1 MRFELTEDE
10 VRDQAR
16 RILDLEPSESAQS
29 GVGQLTSFNKLGFS
43 GVKDRPDG
51 WYLPNEIHY
60 PALILEAKGSNVRF
74 TAKERNELV
83 KNIRIVQKKYKS
95 VIGILYNGYEVEVY
109 KGTSRAKVASE
120 LKAKEYYLGFFA
132 INKIDKTLIYSLTRS
147 INDTLHFNF
156 VIKNLYHRMIFTA
169 CALVAK
175 RYGANLFKGMSF
187 AMFTTSIRETLA
199 SSFSSDLTKN
209 IKLQTLLDVFSEIK
223 LNANCSQES
232 IDKFICDVSQ
242 ISDNINSD
250 FWNGEDVMAIF
261 FNEFNR
267 YKAKSESG
275 QVFTPDH
282 ITSFMYRITNTT
294 HEDFVLDAACGSGA
308 FLVKAMCNMIKEVG
322 GIRTK
327 RANEIAQTQLFGIEY
342 DREIYALACANMLIH
357 KDGKTNLE
365 YNDSRTV
372 DAGRWIKSKP
382 ITKVLMNPPFENKY
396 GCLDIVANVLA
407 NVEKG
412 TTCAFILP
420 DNKLEK
426 ARGRVDRWLRSC
438 TLEKIIKLPKEIFSG
453 VTTSIFVFIA
463 GVPQGNKEIFTCY
476 MEEDGLETIK
486 NQGRQDIRNRWDAI
500 EDEWV
505 DIIHKQSGHGSIQ
518 WIRPEDH
525 LSYQEKLEIPLPSPS
540 DFIKRTLS
548 YVLFKSDIDETD
560 FVQKVKDHALY
571 GINLPSDY
579 ETILDKKGV
588 KPMSLDKAE
597 WRYFEIGKLF
607 KVEKGQRLTKADQK
621 DGSFNYV
628 GASAFNNGIT
638 NHIGNNDFLNSP
650 NTISVCY
657 NGSIGEAFYQ
667 DEPYWATDDVNIL
680 TPKFL
685 INQYVALFFC
695 TVIKAESVKYTF
707 NNKWTQ
713 KIMRTSSIPLPAKED
728 GNPDYIFMEEY
739 IKSLPYSHILQDLS
753 NL

>member
-1 MRFELTEDE
+1 MRYELTEDE
-10 VRDQAR
+10 VRDKAR
-16 RILDLEPSESAQS
+16 RILDLESTESAQA

-43 GVKDRPDG
+43 GIKDRPDG
-51 WYLPNEIHY
+51 WYLPNETHF
-60 PALILEAKGSNVRF
+60 PALVLETKGSNVTF
-74 TAKERNELV
+74 SKKEREELL
-83 KNIRIVQKKYKS
+83 KNIRIVQKKYKY
-95 VIGILYNGYEVEVY
+95 VIGILYNGYEAEVY
-109 KGTSRAKVASE
+109 KGIQKADTQGE

-132 INKIDKTLIYSLTRS
+132 INKIDKSLIYSLTRS

-175 RYGANLFKGMSF
+175 RYGAHLFEGMSF
-187 AMFTTSIRETLA
+187 SMFTTSIRETLA
-199 SSFSSDLTKN
+199 ASFSADLTKN

-223 LNANCSQES
+223 LNANCSQEA
-232 IDKFICDVSQ
+232 IDKFISDVSL

-250 FWNGEDVMAIF
+250 FWDGEDVMAIF

-294 HEDFVLDAACGSGA
+294 HEDYVLDAACGSGA
-308 FLVKAMCNMIKEVG
+308 FLVKAMCNMIREVG

-327 RANEIAQTQLFGIEY
+327 RAIEIAQTQLFGIEF

-365 YNDSRTV
+365 YNDSRTE

-407 NVEKG
+407 NVDKG

-426 ARGRVDRWLRSC
+426 ARCRVRRWLQSC
-438 TLEKIIKLPKEIFSG
+438 TLEKIIKLPTEIFSG
-453 VTTSIFVFIA
+453 VTTSIFIFTA
-463 GVPQGNKEIFTCY
+463 GVPQGGKEIFTCY
-476 MEEDGLETIK
+476 MAEDGLETIK

-505 DIIHKQSGHGSIQ
+505 EIVRKQSGHESIQ
-518 WIRPEDH
+518 WINPAEH
-525 LSYQEKLEIPLPSPS
+525 LSYQEKVEIPLPVQP
-540 DFIKRTLS
+540 DFMKRTLS
-548 YVLFKSDIDETD
+548 YVLFKAGIDESD
-560 FVQKVKDHALY
+560 FVQKVKEHTLY
-571 GINLPSDY
+571 GVVLPPEY
-579 ETILDKKGV
+579 KAILSGRDAV
-588 KPMSLDKAE
+588 SLTLENVRWK
-597 WRYFEIGKLF
+597 YFEIGKLF
-607 KVEKGQRLTKADQK
+607 KVAKGQRLTKAEQK
-621 DGSFNYV
+621 DGFINYV

-638 NHIGNNDFLNSP
+638 NHIGNNDHVNP
-650 NTISVCY
+650 AGTISVCY
-657 NGSIGEAFYQ
+657 NGSIGESFYQ
-667 DEPYWATDDVNIL
+667 DEPYWATDDVNVL
-680 TPKFL
+680 TPLFD
-685 INQYVALFFC
+685 INPSTALFFC
-695 TVIKAESVKYTF
+695 AVIKNASAKYAF

-713 KIMRTSSIPLPAKED
+713 EMMRISVIPLPVND
-728 GNPDYIFMEEY
+728 DDSPDFQFMEDY
-739 IKSLPYSHILQDLS
+739 IKSLPYGSHIS
-753 NL
+753 

>member
-1 MRFELTEDE
+1 MRYEMTEDE

-16 RILDLEPSESAQS
+16 KILDLEASESAQA
-29 GVGQLTSFNKLGFS
+29 GVGQLTSFNKLGFI

-51 WYLPNEIHY
+51 WYLPNETHF
-60 PALILEAKGSNVRF
+60 PALVLETKGSNIKF
-74 TAKERNELV
+74 SAKERDELK
-83 KNIRIVQKKYKS
+83 KNIKIVQTKYKH
-95 VIGILYNGYEVEVY
+95 VVGILYNGYEVEVY
-109 KGTSRAKVASE
+109 KGQKKSDIEGE
-120 LKAKEYYLGFFA
+120 LKAKEFYLGFFA
-132 INKIDKTLIYSLTRS
+132 INKIDKSLIYSLTRS
-147 INDTLHFNF
+147 INDTLHFHF

-175 RYGANLFKGMSF
+175 RYGAHLFKGMSF
-187 AMFTTSIRETLA
+187 AMFTTSIRETLTA
-199 SSFSSDLTKN
+199 SFSADLVKN

-223 LNANCSQES
+223 LNANCSQDS
-232 IDKFICDVSQ
+232 IDKFISDVSQ

-294 HEDFVLDAACGSGA
+294 HEDYVLDAACGSGA
-308 FLVKAMCNMIKEVG
+308 FLVKAMCNMINEVG

-327 RANEIAQTQLFGIEY
+327 RAIEIAQTQLFGIEY

-365 YNDSRTV
+365 YNDSRTD

-426 ARGRVDRWLRSC
+426 ARGKVRRWLQSC

-453 VTTSIFVFIA
+453 VTTSIFIFTA
-463 GVPQGNKEIFTCY
+463 GIPQGKKEIFTCY
-476 MEEDGLETIK
+476 MAEDGLETIK

-500 EDEWV
+500 EDLWV
-505 DIIHKQSGHGSIQ
+505 DIVQKQSGHESVK
-518 WIRPEDH
+518 WIKPDEH
-525 LSYQEKLEIPLPSPS
+525 LSYQEDFVVPMPVQS
-540 DFIKRTLS
+540 DFMKRTLA
-548 YVLFKSDIDETD
+548 YALFKNEIDESE
-560 FVQKVKDHALY
+560 FFQEIKDNTLY
-571 GINLPSDY
+571 GTPLRPEYANIMGGDTSKIQNLCTDNW
-579 ETILDKKGV
+579 KH
-588 KPMSLDKAE
+588 
-597 WRYFEIGKLF
+597 FEIGKLF
-607 KVEKGQRLTKADQK
+607 KVDKGQRLTKADQK
-621 DGSFNYV
+621 EGSTNYI

-638 NHIGNNDFLNSP
+638 NHIGNTESINP
-650 NTISVCY
+650 AGTISVCY
-657 NGSIGEAFYQ
+657 NGSIGESFYQ
-667 DEPYWATDDVNIL
+667 DAPYWATDDVNVL
-680 TPKFL
+680 TPQFEM
-685 INQYVALFFC
+685 NQYIALFIC
-695 TVIKAESVKYTF
+695 AVIKNESVKYAF
-707 NNKWTQ
+707 NNKWT
-713 KIMRTSSIPLPAKED
+713 KDIMEKSLIPLPVAED
-728 GNPDYIFMEEY
+728 GTPDYKFMEEY
-739 IKSLPYSHILQDLS
+739 IKSLPYSHLF
-753 NL
+753 

>member
-1 MRFELTEDE
+1 MRYELTEDE

-16 RILDLEPSESAQS
+16 KILDLEPTESAQA

-51 WYLPNEIHY
+51 WYLPNESHF
-60 PALILEAKGSNVRF
+60 PALILEVKGSNVSF
-74 TAKERNELV
+74 SKKEREELI
-83 KNIRIVQKKYKS
+83 KNIKIVQTKYKF
-95 VIGILYNGYEVEVY
+95 VIGILYNGYEAEVY
-109 KGTSRAKVASE
+109 KGTKKADTQGE

-132 INKIDKTLIYSLTRS
+132 INKIDKSLIYSLTRS

-175 RYGANLFKGMSF
+175 RYGARLFEGMSF
-187 AMFTTSIRETLA
+187 AMFTTSIRETLTA
-199 SSFSSDLTKN
+199 SFSADLSKN
-209 IKLQTLLDVFSEIK
+209 MKLQTLLDVFSEIK
-223 LNANCSQES
+223 LNVNCSQEA
-232 IDKFICDVSQ
+232 IDKFISDVSL

-294 HEDFVLDAACGSGA
+294 HEDYVLDAACGSGA
-308 FLVKAMCNMIKEVG
+308 FLVKAMCNMINEVG

-327 RANEIAQTQLFGIEY
+327 RAVEIAQTQLFGIEF

-365 YNDSRTV
+365 YNDSRTEE
-372 DAGRWIKSKP
+372 AGRWIKSKP

-396 GCLDIVANVLA
+396 GCLDIVSNVLA
-407 NVEKG
+407 NVNKG
-412 TTCAFILP
+412 TVCAFILP

-426 ARGRVDRWLRSC
+426 ARRRVSRWLQSS
-438 TLEKIIKLPKEIFSG
+438 TLEKIIKLPKDIFSG
-453 VTTSIFVFIA
+453 VTTSIFVFTA
-463 GVPQGNKEIFTCY
+463 GIPQGKKEIFTCY
-476 MEEDGLETIK
+476 MAEDGLETIK

-505 DIIHKQSGHGSIQ
+505 DIVQKQSGHESIQ
-518 WIRPEDH
+518 WIKPEEH
-525 LSYQEKLEIPLPSPS
+525 LSYQEKIEIPLPVQS
-540 DFIKRTLS
+540 DFMKRTLS
-548 YVLFKSDIDETD
+548 YALFKADIDEAD
-560 FVQKVKDHALY
+560 FVQRVKEHTLY
-571 GINLPSDY
+571 GVALPPKYESILKGNISD
-579 ETILDKKGV
+579 
-588 KPMSLDKAE
+588 SLSLENVRWK
-597 WRYFEIGKLF
+597 YFEIGELF
-607 KVEKGQRLTKADQK
+607 KVDKGQRLTKADQR
-621 DGSFNYV
+621 DGSINYV

-638 NHIGNNDFLNSP
+638 NHIGNNDHLNPSG
-650 NTISVCY
+650 TISVCY
-657 NGSIGEAFYQ
+657 NGSIGESFYQ
-667 DEPYWATDDVNIL
+667 DKPYWATDDVNIL
-680 TPKFL
+680 TPLFDL
-685 INQYVALFFC
+685 NPFIALFFC
-695 TVIKAESVKYTF
+695 TVIKNESTKYAF

-713 KIMRTSSIPLPAKED
+713 EMMKTSLIPLPAKD
-728 GNPDYIFMEEY
+728 GDTPDFKFMGDY
-739 IKSLPYSHILQDLS
+739 IKSLPYGCHIE
-753 NL
+753 